1 MQPSAQPAI
10 SIARNKQ
17 RPMLAQITDS
27 VRQCFP
33 TAHKTS
39 MYTSSHQ
46 RLLHR
51 HRQHLTIALIGGL
64 VGIEFLEN
72 GMFVFAAAPIL
83 AALHA
88 APQDFALVQM
98 AYAVGNMLM
107 VVLQQ
112 WMTRHFGYR
121 RYLLLALLLFG
132 LGDIGCAI
140 ANNLPS
146 LVAARMLQGMG
157 GGAFF
162 LSTRVLI
169 PVLFSVERRPL
180 AARAFMVAVFAAG
193 ALAPALAANLVHAAG
208 WRWVFWIQLPAVV
221 LLAVGVRR
229 LMPRHVGKSLEP
241 VRWSLAPVLLF
252 LLAAGLLQWSLSE
265 ADFQLLAHPEKFAL
279 TVLVG
284 ITLLG
289 LFGIHQWR
297 HDEPLL
303 HLRDLAHPG
312 YLAGLGL
319 YALYYFIVNFSNY
332 LFPQFAEQGMRLPVL
347 TTGWLNSFSGVVTLV
362 AVLLYLRYSAR
373 IANKRAMMMTG
384 CLCMAASAWWMS
396 RLRADAPLA
405 ALLPPLAV
413 RGLFGVLMVLPV
425 ASLTWKALGD
435 THFAKGY
442 QAKNVMR
449 QMMVSLASA
458 VAAVSLQNARTAEFS
473 TLAAELGEAGGA
485 AMEAQ
490 ATFLAGQQL
499 YLWICAVSVLAA
511 VVVAVQKKLR

>member
-1 MQPSAQPAI
+1 MQTT
-10 SIARNKQ
+10 
-17 RPMLAQITDS
+17 L
-27 VRQCFP
+27 
-33 TAHKTS
+33 
-39 MYTSSHQ
+39 HQ

-51 HRQHLTIALIGGL
+51 HRQLLTMALIGGL

-83 AALHA
+83 AAIHA

-98 AYAVGNMLM
+98 AYAIGNMLM

-112 WMTRHFGYR
+112 WMTRHSGYR

-132 LGDIGCAI
+132 LGDIGCAM
-140 ANNLPS
+140 ANSLPT
-146 LVAARMLQGMG
+146 LVVARMLQGMG

-169 PVLFSVERRPL
+169 PVLFSVEHRPQ

-193 ALAPALAANLVHAAG
+193 ALAPALAASLVHYAS
-208 WRWVFWIQLPAVV
+208 WRWVFWIQIPAVL
-221 LLAVGVRR
+221 LLAAGVQR
-229 LMPRHVGKSLEP
+229 LMPRHLGKSMEP
-241 VRWSLAPVLLF
+241 VRWSIAPVVLF
-252 LLAAGLLQWSLSE
+252 LLAAGLIQWGFSE
-265 ADFQLLAHPEKFAL
+265 ADFRMFDQPEQLALA
-279 TVLVG
+279 VLAG
-284 ITLLG
+284 ITLLA
-289 LFGIHQWR
+289 LFGVHQWR
-297 HDEPLL
+297 QDEPLL
-303 HLRDLAHPG
+303 HLRDLLIHPG

-332 LFPQFAEQGMRLPVL
+332 LFPQFAEQGMRLSVL
-347 TTGWLNSFSGVVTLV
+347 TTGWLSSFSGGVTFV
-362 AVLLYLRYSAR
+362 AVLLYLRYSGK
-373 IANKRAMMMTG
+373 ITNKRAMMMTG

-396 RLRADAPLA
+396 RLPADSPLT

-442 QAKNVMR
+442 QTKNVMR

-458 VAAVSLQNARTAEFS
+458 VAAVSLQNVRLAEFGA
-473 TLAAELGEAGGA
+473 LAPDVGGAGGA

-499 YLWICAVSVLAA
+499 YLWICGISVLAA
-511 VVVAVQKKLR
+511 VVVAVQKQLR

>member
-1 MQPSAQPAI
+1 MTRAAG
-10 SIARNKQ
+10 AYQ
-17 RPMLAQITDS
+17 RT
-27 VRQCFP
+27 VHR
-33 TAHKTS
+33 HK
-39 MYTSSHQ
+39 Q
-46 RLLHR
+46 RLLM
-51 HRQHLTIALIGGL
+51 LLIGAL
-64 VGIEFLEN
+64 VGVEFLEA

-83 AALHA
+83 LAIHA
-88 APQDFALVQM
+88 APQDFAMGQM

-132 LGDIGCAI
+132 LGDIGCAL
-140 ANNLPS
+140 AASLPELITS
-146 LVAARMLQGMG
+146 RMLQGMG

-169 PVLFSVERRPL
+169 PVLFSVQMRPL
-180 AARAFMVAVFAAG
+180 ASRTFMVAVFSAG
-193 ALAPALAANLVHAAG
+193 AVAPALAANLVHAWG
-208 WRWVFWIQLPAVV
+208 WPWVFWIQVPIV
-221 LLAVGVRR
+221 LVLAAGVQR
-229 LMPRHVGKSLEP
+229 LIPRHLGKSVQP

-252 LLAAGLLQWSLSE
+252 LAAAGLMQWSFAE
-265 ADFQLLAHPEKFAL
+265 ADYRLLAHPEQLAL
-279 TVLVG
+279 AVLGG

-289 LFGIHQWR
+289 LFGVHQWR
-297 HDEPLL
+297 NDQPLL

-332 LFPQFAEQGMRLPVL
+332 LFPQFAELGMGLPVL
-347 TTGWLNSFSGVVTLV
+347 TTGWLNSFGGTIALLGVL
-362 AVLLYLRYSAR
+362 AYLRWSAR
-373 IANKRAMMMTG
+373 IADKRPMMVAG

-396 RLRADAPLA
+396 TLSIDAKPI
-405 ALLPPLAV
+405 ALLAPLAV
-413 RGLFGVLMVLPV
+413 RGLFGVMMVLPG

-458 VAAVSLQNARTAEFS
+458 VAAVSLQNPRLHEYAA
-473 TLAAELGEAGGA
+473 LAGDGGQGA
-485 AMEAQ
+485 DTGMEAQ
-490 ATFLAGQQL
+490 AMFLAGQKL
-499 YLWICAVSVLAA
+499 YLWIVGISVLAA
-511 VVVAVQKKLR
+511 VIVAVQKKLR